1 MRPPRIR
8 PLVALATL
16 LLAACGLP
24 GQSPTPAPIIIIA
37 TPTPGTAAAPT
48 AGTAVAATA
57 GQTNP
62 APPPTTP
69 GAAPTPPGGSPPKRT
84 PTLALDAP
92 PSRYTRILPER
103 HELSS

>member
-48 AGTAVAATA
+48 AGPA
-57 GQTNP
+57 GAPPAGPPNR
-62 APPPTTP
+62 APPPP
-69 GAAPTPPGGSPPKRT
+69 PPRAAPPRPGRQPPKGTNPLPLR
-84 PTLALDAP
+84 PLP
-92 PSRYTRILPER
+92 PHQPPN
-103 HELSS
+103 HPG